1 MILLPQ
7 AGGDVRPSRSLSD
20 DGGDEPLVRNR
31 GEKRRRE
38 EGRGEE
44 EKRER
49 ERGEV
54 L

>member
-1 MILLPQ
+1 MFDPR
-7 AGGDVRPSRSLSD
+7 DPSATTEEMNLWCETEERR
-20 DGGDEPLVRNR
+20 G
-31 GEKRRRE
+31 GEKR
-38 EGRGEE
+38 EE

>member
-38 EGRGEE
+38 E
-44 EKRER
+44 EKRRRER
-49 ERGEV
+49 ERRGV
-54 L
+54 VGLL